1 METVS
6 ISDIENVV
14 RFISH
19 LHKDGTINP
28 KSFKLRQWPEPKG
41 PERYISVNRYESAS
55 LVADLQ
61 AYDKG
66 RNLVCA
72 LMNVG
77 EIRKTSLF
85 LGDTEEYPVKYDV
98 RDMHS
103 VTIPSHAGIFIT
115 IADMP
120 LEGYGDAIL
129 DNIEEG
135 KEKTAYLLAIR
146 RVLVDIAAKSL
157 VRVNSLCEKKAAE
170 TNQ

>member
-85 LGDTEEYPVKYDV
+85 LGDTEEYQSN
-98 RDMHS
+98 MMFE
-103 VTIPSHAGIFIT
+103 TCTLLPS
-115 IADMP
+115 
-120 LEGYGDAIL
+120 
-129 DNIEEG
+129 
-135 KEKTAYLLAIR
+135 LLMQVYSSQLLI
-146 RVLVDIAAKSL
+146 
-157 VRVNSLCEKKAAE
+157 CH
-170 TNQ
+170 